1 MYNDEMIKE
10 YMVYNQSGSK
20 VVISTKDNDY
30 LFESGSV
37 NFPYAIS
44 LRLEE
49 IMSANM
55 KGNAF
60 KDGWLTFDEVD
71 EEYLYNKLK
80 IVNWKNILKDKD
92 IEDIVLRPT
101 KEGLQKIID
110 INNMNYFNR
119 VIGVITGLK
128 SVQIDIPNLS
138 KVVIE
143 AREYELKHNVR
154 KTEIKIDNLFSDDDT
169 YNIQVLKDE
178 NKELKEIIVSK
189 DKEISTLNDNISLL
203 QDKIKELS
211 ARKTTTTRTKTTKTN
226 N

>member
-138 KVVIE
+138 KEVIE
-143 AREYELKHNVR
+143 AREYELEHNVR

-211 ARKTTTTRTKTTKTN
+211 VRKTTTTRTKTTKTN

>member
-1 MYNDEMIKE
+1 MIKE

-143 AREYELKHNVR
+143 AREYDQPLLSSA
-154 KTEIKIDNLFSDDDT
+154 ICS
-169 YNIQVLKDE
+169 NI
-178 NKELKEIIVSK
+178 
-189 DKEISTLNDNISLL
+189 
-203 QDKIKELS
+203 
-211 ARKTTTTRTKTTKTN
+211 
-226 N
+226 

>member
-1 MYNDEMIKE
+1 
-10 YMVYNQSGSK
+10 
-20 VVISTKDNDY
+20 
-30 LFESGSV
+30 
-37 NFPYAIS
+37 
-44 LRLEE
+44 
-49 IMSANM
+49 MSANM